1 MNEFKRHEA
10 YVRVRG
16 LPFDVKIDG
25 WARQSR
31 SVHGDEVC
39 VLIDPSEEWE
49 RVGGGD
55 DGDDVCASVDVDAD
69 GGRRVESMAAVCRRG
84 WRPTG
89 IVVATVTPS
98 ARRANMVGKLEMET
112 NEALTFVPVDEKL
125 PKGRVSE
132 YSVPRSI
139 KSALESGGKEGA
151 VDTFVS
157 VKLRKWRRETF
168 GGHSRRCRSR
178 EHRERFRHHDQGD
191 CGRTSHRER

>member
-69 GGRRVESMAAVCRRG
+69 GGRRVSPWRRC
-84 WRPTG
+84 
-89 IVVATVTPS
+89 
-98 ARRANMVGKLEMET
+98 
-112 NEALTFVPVDEKL
+112 VDA
-125 PKGRVSE
+125 GGDRRVS
-132 YSVPRSI
+132 S
-139 KSALESGGKEGA
+139 
-151 VDTFVS
+151 
-157 VKLRKWRRETF
+157 WRR
-168 GGHSRRCRSR
+168 
-178 EHRERFRHHDQGD
+178 
-191 CGRTSHRER
+191 